1 VLRDQSHLPVGSSYS
16 TLSIGYA
23 VSYLSLLVLGPGATS
38 WVAMAGG
45 WAQCS
50 FNRKTKTPWYRTAF
64 SMSSLVLAMEAAAQV
79 LRLSGGSGPEASLD
93 VLIRSVVA
101 SSLVYFFANT
111 ALIAI
116 VMALQSRRS
125 IFRVWDQ
132 DYLWSAPNYLIG
144 AFAAAIAVR
153 GFHAWGYASI
163 VLLGLPLFLTYRLYT
178 VYLSRVEDER
188 RHVSELS
195 TMHLATVEALALAID
210 AKDPTVK
217 SHVQRVQLYAIALA
231 KEIQAP
237 DTVIDGVRVAAL
249 LHDVG
254 KVGVPDHILTKTE
267 PLTDDEVRKLRR
279 HPELGAGIVGAVP
292 FPYPVVPLIRSH
304 HERWNGSG
312 YPDGLRGEAIPL
324 GARIIAIATR
334 FESLRTPARANRVAL
349 GERDAIHMLQSEA
362 STAFDPRLV
371 DAFVAML
378 PAVEREIE
386 MTGHARGSR
395 PDTAWGGEPVATNV
409 FEDIART
416 KQEQALLFESARAD
430 SLRDPL
436 TNLPNRRFLTAHVG
450 RELPRALRTNSEL
463 ALVMI
468 DLNDFK
474 VINDRHGHQAGDD
487 ALRAVAQCLRT
498 SLRPYDVCCR
508 YGGDEFV
515 MVLSGCTAEMV
526 DRRSKEILDAVG
538 RTEFDAGGNRVP
550 LTFSIG
556 VAMYPR
562 DGVTYDELLRTA
574 DANMYAHKA
583 ASKVA

>member
-1 VLRDQSHLPVGSSYS
+1 MTDVVRTQNDPPDFRALPPAARFYVAIVIVCGSLLLTLSGTRGAFVRPVLLVAFAALSVVCSVIKITLPVGSSYS

-231 KEIQAP
+231 KAIQAP

-267 PLTDDEVRKLRR
+267 PLTE
-279 HPELGAGIVGAVP
+279 
-292 FPYPVVPLIRSH
+292 
-304 HERWNGSG
+304 
-312 YPDGLRGEAIPL
+312 
-324 GARIIAIATR
+324 
-334 FESLRTPARANRVAL
+334 
-349 GERDAIHMLQSEA
+349 
-362 STAFDPRLV
+362 
-371 DAFVAML
+371 
-378 PAVEREIE
+378 
-386 MTGHARGSR
+386 
-395 PDTAWGGEPVATNV
+395 
-409 FEDIART
+409 
-416 KQEQALLFESARAD
+416 
-430 SLRDPL
+430 
-436 TNLPNRRFLTAHVG
+436 
-450 RELPRALRTNSEL
+450 
-463 ALVMI
+463 
-468 DLNDFK
+468 
-474 VINDRHGHQAGDD
+474 
-487 ALRAVAQCLRT
+487 
-498 SLRPYDVCCR
+498 
-508 YGGDEFV
+508 
-515 MVLSGCTAEMV
+515 
-526 DRRSKEILDAVG
+526 
-538 RTEFDAGGNRVP
+538 
-550 LTFSIG
+550 
-556 VAMYPR
+556 
-562 DGVTYDELLRTA
+562 
-574 DANMYAHKA
+574 
-583 ASKVA
+583 